1 MEHIHWIEKSIEF
14 QNLIDDP
21 TIHKPTLVQ
30 SGDQPFIV
38 GVKINGQFIMASP
51 CKVHKDR
58 FIPMEQEIVLSS
70 KHKGG
75 LWKVISKVTSEKVER
90 IHRLTTKDIER
101 IYRQGIKNQRITPRS
116 YICTK
121 EIEAFDLIFHRNDPT
136 VFEGQRIVRQ
146 MKRIEKNIQ
155 FEICDVGEIQY
166 TPTESER
173 TSQDYVTV
181 PRSKSRLLL
190 ALLTATNYNEE
201 KLIRNRVLR
210 SLYCVTKN
218 ESDPRHFFLEVNQK
232 PCDIHPIASEGSS
245 ELRCLH
251 STQNLFNYISN
262 HQNNTFLFVKLLRGK
277 IPIKAIESYG
287 YMLLKNVLIGDL
299 VPMCRIT
306 DYTMFLVNP
315 DLPVRV
321 KLPTYEYKWHSLFD
335 IRKAE
340 LKCMQLS
347 LTLVSQ
353 DESEIYVIV
362 GDEKVM
368 ANYFSSDSN
377 QQQQLFITQR
387 PLDKNEKYVDEIEI
401 MRYSQML
408 KSKNENNIR
417 VQLQSTKNF
426 SNDNNIISNQQTIK
440 LPKSIP
446 LPHLTSDKVKQN
458 HNKQLKENGLKTK
471 RRHSKKDGKPVQVKE

>member
-1 MEHIHWIEKSIEF
+1 
-14 QNLIDDP
+14 
-21 TIHKPTLVQ
+21 
-30 SGDQPFIV
+30 
-38 GVKINGQFIMASP
+38 
-51 CKVHKDR
+51 
-58 FIPMEQEIVLSS
+58 
-70 KHKGG
+70 
-75 LWKVISKVTSEKVER
+75 
-90 IHRLTTKDIER
+90 
-101 IYRQGIKNQRITPRS
+101 
-116 YICTK
+116 
-121 EIEAFDLIFHRNDPT
+121 
-136 VFEGQRIVRQ
+136 
-146 MKRIEKNIQ
+146 
-155 FEICDVGEIQY
+155 
-166 TPTESER
+166 

-181 PRSKSRLLL
+181 PKSKSRLLL
-190 ALLTATNYNEE
+190 ALLIATNYNEE